1 HNISIRSKRLA
12 SIVKKCRDI
21 PGQELF
27 QYYDEKGSRHSID
40 SGMVNEYIKTLSGG
54 DYSSKD
60 FRTWAGTVKA
70 LMTFK
75 EIGPPD
81 TVKDARRN
89 IGVVMDKVSSHLG
102 NTKTIC
108 RKYYVHPLII
118 SLYEKMALQK
128 YLEEIER
135 IEEDD
140 NTSGLTSVEKILMQ
154 ILESQFKH
162 NIL

>member
-1 HNISIRSKRLA
+1 
-12 SIVKKCRDI
+12 
-21 PGQELF
+21 
-27 QYYDEKGSRHSID
+27 
-40 SGMVNEYIKTLSGG
+40 
-54 DYSSKD
+54 
-60 FRTWAGTVKA
+60 
-70 LMTFK
+70 MTFK

>member
-1 HNISIRSKRLA
+1 
-12 SIVKKCRDI
+12 
-21 PGQELF
+21 
-27 QYYDEKGSRHSID
+27 
-40 SGMVNEYIKTLSGG
+40 
-54 DYSSKD
+54 
-60 FRTWAGTVKA
+60 
-70 LMTFK
+70 
-75 EIGPPD
+75 
-81 TVKDARRN
+81 
-89 IGVVMDKVSSHLG
+89 MDKVSSHLG